1 MRDDCSL
8 VINAGCKSF
17 SSNLA
22 LVLFI
27 EVQEH
32 LYLYEIRLEVKI
44 WSILPIGWFYIIR
57 NWLHKTRLI
66 FTLVFWWLSLL
77 LTCHF
82 LPFFETPR
90 YFEPLSVRIMC
101 FLGRDL
107 IIVTVSEVVLAITSY
122 SSKNLTVW
130 VTILDSPPSLPSV
143 NFFYL
148 IGDKF
153 SFYGRSVFCDNLQ
166 LFG

>member
-8 VINAGCKSF
+8 VINTSCKSF

-22 LVLFI
+22 LVLLI

-66 FTLVFWWLSLL
+66 FTLVFWWLSLP

-130 VTILDSPPSLPSV
+130 VTILDPPPSLPSV

-153 SFYGRSVFCDNLQ
+153 SFCGRSVFCDNLQ

>member
-57 NWLHKTRLI
+57 IWLHKTRLI
-66 FTLVFWWLSLL
+66 FTLVFWWLSLP

-130 VTILDSPPSLPSV
+130 VTILDPPPSLPSV

-153 SFYGRSVFCDNLQ
+153 SFCGRSVFCDNLQ